1 VSRLTLFQGL
11 LLNLEGKIRPGRREY
26 LPKEEARKRL
36 VALTGQDF
44 GYDVKAWRA
53 WLRKQDRP

>member
-1 VSRLTLFQGL
+1 MTPIKGL
-11 LLNLEGKIRPGRREY
+11 VLNLEGKIPAGRREY
-26 LPKEEARKRL
+26 RPKEEARERL

-53 WLRKQDRP
+53 WLRKEGKR